1 MPERSAGG
9 PESEGERAAGSG
21 SAGGPGS
28 STGGPEALAG
38 GKLLLDRPAEA
49 VARLRIANPERRN
62 ALDHEI
68 LAAIAAALPRL
79 DDGIATRCVLITG
92 TPPLFSAGY
101 DIAEFTEEAFEDEAE
116 ALVAHPFQA
125 AMEAIVAHPWPTV
138 AAINGLCLGGGLEL
152 AVSCDLRIAGGG
164 AKLGMPPA
172 KLGLVYGHTGLRR
185 FLDTIGL
192 PRTREMFF
200 TGRNLTAEGAERI
213 GLVNEV
219 VEDEEIEEAG
229 VRLAHEIAVAAPLST
244 RGNKRVIDVLAA
256 NPILTPAQ
264 EEELVELRR
273 ACFGSVDFREGVRA
287 FAEKRRPIWRGE

>member
-1 MPERSAGG
+1 ME
-9 PESEGERAAGSG
+9 GSG
-21 SAGGPGS
+21 GGTES
-28 STGGPEALAG
+28 LAN
-38 GKLLLDRPAEA
+38 GKLLLDRPADA
-49 VARLRIANPERRN
+49 VARLRIANPGRRN

-68 LAAIAAALPRL
+68 LGAIAEKLPRL

-101 DIAEFTEEAFEDEAE
+101 DIAGFTDDAFEDETE

-138 AAINGLCLGGGLEL
+138 AAINGLCLGGGLEM
-152 AVSCDLRIAGGG
+152 AVSCDLRIAAAG

-172 KLGLVYGHTGLRR
+172 KIGLIYGHTGLRR
-185 FLDTIGL
+185 FLETIGA

-200 TGRNLTAEGAERI
+200 TGRNVGAARAEAI

-219 VEDEEIEEAG
+219 VADDAIEEAA
-229 VRLAHEIAVAAPLST
+229 VALAAEIAAAAPLSV
-244 RGNKRVIDVLAA
+244 RGNKRVIEVLAA
-256 NPILTPAQ
+256 NPVLSDAQ

-273 ACFGSVDFREGVRA
+273 SCFGSADFREGIRA
-287 FAEKRRPIWRGE
+287 FAEKRRPTWTGE

>member
-1 MPERSAGG
+1 MSERSAGG
-9 PESEGERAAGSG
+9 PESNASDGTER
-21 SAGGPGS
+21 
-28 STGGPEALAG
+28 LAG

-152 AVSCDLRIAGGG
+152 AVSCDLRIAAAG

-200 TGRNLTAEGAERI
+200 TGRNLTAEAAERI
-213 GLVNEV
+213 GLVNQV

-256 NPILTPAQ
+256 NPILSPAQ

-287 FAEKRRPIWRGE
+287 FAEKRRPVWRGE

>member
-1 MPERSAGG
+1 MSERSAGG
-9 PESEGERAAGSG
+9 TES
-21 SAGGPGS
+21 
-28 STGGPEALAG
+28 LAG
-38 GKLLLDRPAEA
+38 GKLLLDHPAEA

-68 LAAIAAALPRL
+68 LGAIAEVLPRL

-101 DIAEFTEEAFEDEAE
+101 DIAEFTEEAFEREAE

-152 AVSCDLRIAGGG
+152 AVSCDLRIAAAG

-185 FLDTIGL
+185 FLETIGL

-200 TGRNLTAEGAERI
+200 TGRNLDAAKAERI

-219 VEDEEIEEAG
+219 VDDERIEVEAIA
-229 VRLAHEIAVAAPLST
+229 LAAGIAAAAPLSV

-256 NPILTPAQ
+256 NPVLSAAQ
-264 EEELVELRR
+264 EEELIELRR
-273 ACFGSVDFREGVRA
+273 SCFGSADFREGIRA
-287 FAEKRRPIWRGE
+287 FAEKRRPAWTGK

>member
-1 MPERSAGG
+1 MPEGSGGG
-9 PESEGERAAGSG
+9 PES
-21 SAGGPGS
+21 
-28 STGGPEALAG
+28 LAN

-68 LAAIAAALPRL
+68 LAEIAATLPRL
-79 DDGIATRCVLITG
+79 DDGIATRCVVITG

-101 DIAEFTEEAFEDEAE
+101 NIAEFTEDAFESEAE

-125 AMEAIVAHPWPTV
+125 AMEAIIAHPWPTV

-152 AVSCDLRIAGGG
+152 AVSCDLRIAAAG

-172 KLGLVYGHTGLRR
+172 RLGLVYGHTGLRR
-185 FLDTIGL
+185 FLETIGL

-200 TGRNLTAEGAERI
+200 TGHNLDAARAERI

-219 VEDEEIEEAG
+219 VEDARIDAAAVELAAG
-229 VRLAHEIAVAAPLST
+229 IAAGAPLAT
-244 RGNKRVIDVLAA
+244 RGNKQVIDVLAA
-256 NPILTPAQ
+256 NPVLSEAQ
-264 EEELVELRR
+264 EQELVELRR
-273 ACFGSVDFREGVRA
+273 SCFGSADFREGIRA
-287 FAEKRRPIWRGE
+287 FAEKRRPVWTGE

>member
-1 MPERSAGG
+1 M
-9 PESEGERAAGSG
+9 
-21 SAGGPGS
+21 
-28 STGGPEALAG
+28 
-38 GKLLLDRPAEA
+38 
-49 VARLRIANPERRN
+49 ARLRIANPERRN

-152 AVSCDLRIAGGG
+152 AVSCDLRIAAAG

-185 FLDTIGL
+185 FLETIGL

-200 TGRNLTAEGAERI
+200 TGRNLTA
-213 GLVNEV
+213 
-219 VEDEEIEEAG
+219 DAG
-229 VRLAHEIAVAAPLST
+229 RADRARQRGGRRRGDRGRPGCGWPHEIAVAAPLST

-256 NPILTPAQ
+256 NPVLSPAQ

-273 ACFGSVDFREGVRA
+273 ACFGSADFREGVRA
-287 FAEKRRPIWRGE
+287 FAEKRRPVWTGE

>member
-1 MPERSAGG
+1 MTERSGG
-9 PESEGERAAGSG
+9 GSG
-21 SAGGPGS
+21 SGAGV
-28 STGGPEALAG
+28 EALAN

-49 VARLRIANPERRN
+49 VARLRIANPERRG

-101 DIAEFTEEAFEDEAE
+101 DIAEFTEEAFEREAE

-125 AMEAIVAHPWPTV
+125 AMEAIVSHPWPTV

-152 AVSCDLRIAGGG
+152 AVSCDLRIAAAA

-172 KLGLVYGHTGLRR
+172 KLGLIYSHTGLRR
-185 FLDTIGL
+185 FLETIGL

-200 TGRNLTAEGAERI
+200 TGRNLDATRAEGI

-219 VEDEEIEEAG
+219 VPDERIEAEG
-229 VRLAHEIAVAAPLST
+229 IALVATIAAAAPLSV
-244 RGNKRVIDVLAA
+244 RGNKRAIDVLAA
-256 NPILTPAQ
+256 NPVLSPAQ

-273 ACFGSVDFREGVRA
+273 SCFGSADFREGIRA
-287 FAEKRRPIWRGE
+287 FTEKRRPEWTGE